1 MHVFEAQSLEDG
13 VLWQPGVSNGEHQAH
28 LNIEHE
34 WYRKCYYPSLTESKT
49 TDAIHYLLYSLAV
62 AELNNTDLFLNDSFE
77 QFRVEV
83 SRNLKKLVKHLPDP
97 D

>member
-1 MHVFEAQSLEDG
+1 MFDNIGNVKYGSIYQT
-13 VLWQPGVSNGEHQAH
+13 VSN
-28 LNIEHE
+28 
-34 WYRKCYYPSLTESKT
+34 PSLARISISNNAIGTESKT